1 MAKFKVELSSKAKK
15 FYAACSEDFA
25 KRLDICFEELEKDPY
40 YGPNIK
46 RLKTRPQELL
56 YRYRIGEFRV
66 IYEIFKKEIVVLIVK
81 IASRGDVYKN
91 I

>member
-1 MAKFKVELSSKAKK
+1 VAKFKVELSSKAKK

-25 KRLDICFEELEKDPY
+25 KRLDNCFEELEKDPY
-40 YGPNIK
+40 HGPNIK

-66 IYEIFKKEIVVLIVK
+66 IYEVFKKEIVVLIVK
-81 IASRGDVYKN
+81 IGSRGGVYKG